1 MISPSEE
8 SWGAGDRSF
17 TCLLFDLD
25 DPELTESLAGA
36 AR

>member
-8 SWGAGDRSF
+8 SWGSSDRSF
-17 TCLLFDLD
+17 ICILYDPD
-25 DPELTESLAGA
+25 DDTLSESLAGA

>member
-8 SWGAGDRSF
+8 SWGSGDRSF
-17 TCLLFDLD
+17 ICLLYDPN